1 MTSMTEMARTCEE
14 AGHQHDRAA
23 AHYRHSARHLA
34 NGEHAAAR
42 ERDLALSHSEM
53 ARIEEAALRPDGI
66 VHDRR
71 SAAEAAWHFL
81 D

>member
-1 MTSMTEMARTCEE
+1 MSMTEMAWTCEE
-14 AGHQHDRAA
+14 AAHQHDRAA
-23 AHYRHSARHLA
+23 AHYRRSARHLA
-34 NGEHAAAR
+34 NAEHTAAQK

-53 ARIEEAALRPDGI
+53 APIEEAAPQPDGI

-71 SAAEAAWHFL
+71 SAAEAAWHFM